1 MDPSGSHTAQLD
13 PVGVQAGHRIAQIH
27 LGLEAD
33 SRHGSHGDP
42 EKSLGGT
49 SLSVPFRGLRGTQ
62 SLAGHRE
69 QQLGQHWPGCDHP
82 LLPPWVTN
90 PHCRSSCGTGTSPS
104 PGPSSSPA
112 SSFASVP
119 SLWVTLYPFKWE
131 IGAQAL
137 LHPRTHSHPNLGGDT
152 KGQTWVPAAA
162 GVEHL
167 WWRESRLIML
177 AFWAWFNP

>member
-33 SRHGSHGDP
+33 SRHGSHRDP

-49 SLSVPFRGLRGTQ
+49 SLSVPFGSLRGTQ
-62 SLAGHRE
+62 SLAGHGE

-90 PHCRSSCGTGTSPS
+90 PHCRSSCGTGTSPLAWAQLLS
-104 PGPSSSPA
+104 CKQLCVSAVFMGHAVSLQMGNRSSSSATRQDTFP
-112 SSFASVP
+112 P
-119 SLWVTLYPFKWE
+119 K
-131 IGAQAL
+131 
-137 LHPRTHSHPNLGGDT
+137 LGG
-152 KGQTWVPAAA
+152 
-162 GVEHL
+162 
-167 WWRESRLIML
+167 
-177 AFWAWFNP
+177 

>member
-49 SLSVPFRGLRGTQ
+49 SLSVPFGGLRGTQ
-62 SLAGHRE
+62 SLAGHGE

-137 LHPRTHSHPNLGGDT
+137 LHPRTHSHPNLGDDT
-152 KGQTWVPAAA
+152 
-162 GVEHL
+162 
-167 WWRESRLIML
+167 
-177 AFWAWFNP
+177 